1 MANKTLN
8 TRIKLKYDTLANWQG
23 AGASVVLLKGEVAVC
38 EVPTGGSVEQVTPPA
53 ILFKVG
59 DGVKTFAQLPWA
71 SALAAD
77 VYAWAKAA
85 TKPTYSTAEITGLT
99 SALAG
104 KENAGTAAGLI
115 AALDSEAA
123 VQSGKFITGFELVD
137 GKVTNV
143 QYGEPAE
150 ITIPEYTLVAG
161 TDGSLTLKKGE
172 TAVSENIKV
181 TGWDDLV
188 SDIAAKYTKPSGGIP
203 KTDLAS
209 AVQTSLGKADTA
221 LQAGALDGYATE
233 EYVDNKVN
241 PLTTS
246 IGTLT
251 TSVSDLDTRLDT
263 AEGEIDALQA
273 QIGGLTGAMHFIG
286 TSTTDPKEEGGA
298 TVSGHDE
305 FEPGDVCL
313 FESKEYVY
321 DGTDWQELGDES
333 SYVLKTT
340 TINGK
345 ALSANITLS
354 ATDVGAATTSHT
366 HTHTAITD
374 FDSSVNS
381 LISAATISASKI
393 SGTLSTSN
401 IPTLSIGKISGLQ
414 DTLDDKVD
422 SADIAG
428 FATTSTVSALANRVT
443 TLEGKPG
450 LDKVGT
456 VTSVAVAGE
465 ADKIN
470 VSGSPI
476 TASGTIS
483 IKLGSKVLTTDDT
496 LIFDC
501 GSATTLV
508 D

>member
-1 MANKTLN
+1 MAEKTLQ
-8 TRIKLKYDTLANWQG
+8 TRIKLKYDTLTNWQG
-23 AGASVVLLKGEVAVC
+23 AGADVVLLKGEVAIC
-38 EVPTGGSVEQVTPPA
+38 EIPTGSTAEQVTPPA

-77 VYAWAKAA
+77 VYAWAKAS

-99 SALAG
+99 SALEG

-150 ITIPEYTLVAG
+150 IAVPEYTLEAG
-161 TDGSLTLKKGE
+161 TDGSLTLKKDGA
-172 TAVSENIKV
+172 AVSENIKV

-221 LQAGALDGYATE
+221 LQAGALDGYATTSSVTDVINTHNTSSSAHNDIRTLISTLSGR
-233 EYVDNKVN
+233 VD
-241 PLTTS
+241 
-246 IGTLT
+246 
-251 TSVSDLDTRLDT
+251 DLGNALHFVGVE
-263 AEGEIDALQA
+263 AALPESGED
-273 QIGGLTGAMHFIG
+273 
-286 TSTTDPKEEGGA
+286 
-298 TVSGHDE
+298 
-305 FEPGDVCL
+305 GDVVIVG
-313 FESKEYVY
+313 SKEYVWANDTWNEFGSGDHITKAQADGYY
-321 DGTDWQELGDES
+321 DAKGTAQNL
-333 SYVLKTT
+333 
-340 TINGK
+340 ING
-345 ALSANITLS
+345 L
-354 ATDVGAATTSHT
+354 D
-366 HTHTAITD
+366 
-374 FDSSVNS
+374 
-381 LISAATISASKI
+381 ATISGLGAGKTITALTQTNGVISATASDIAITRDQVTDLLKY
-393 SGTLSTSN
+393 GTVS
-401 IPTLSIGKISGLQ
+401 TLSIGDVTNLQ
-414 DTLDDKVD
+414 TTLDDKLE

-428 FATTSTVSALANRVT
+428 LATTSTVSALANRVT

-465 ADKIN
+465 ADKIT
-470 VSGSPI
+470 VTGSPI
-476 TASGTIS
+476 TSTGTIS

>member
-23 AGASVVLLKGEVAVC
+23 DGASVVLLKGEVAIC
-38 EVPTGGSVEQVTPPA
+38 EVPTGGSLEQVTPPA

-150 ITIPEYTLVAG
+150 IAVPEYTLEAG
-161 TDGSLTLKKGE
+161 TDGSLTLKKDGA
-172 TAVSENIKV
+172 AVSENIKV

-221 LQAGALDGYATE
+221 LQAGALDGYATTSSVTDVINTHNTSSSAHNDIRTLISTLSGR
-233 EYVDNKVN
+233 VDDLGNALHFV
-241 PLTTS
+241 
-246 IGTLT
+246 GVEATLPE
-251 TSVSDLDTRLDT
+251 S
-263 AEGEIDALQA
+263 GED
-273 QIGGLTGAMHFIG
+273 
-286 TSTTDPKEEGGA
+286 
-298 TVSGHDE
+298 
-305 FEPGDVCL
+305 GDVVIVG
-313 FESKEYVY
+313 SKEYVWANDTWNEFGSGDHITKAQADGYY
-321 DGTDWQELGDES
+321 DAKGTAQNL
-333 SYVLKTT
+333 
-340 TINGK
+340 ING
-345 ALSANITLS
+345 L
-354 ATDVGAATTSHT
+354 D
-366 HTHTAITD
+366 
-374 FDSSVNS
+374 
-381 LISAATISASKI
+381 ATISGLGAGKTITVLTQTNGVI
-393 SGTLSTSN
+393 SGTASDIAITRDQVTDLLKYGTVS
-401 IPTLSIGKISGLQ
+401 TLSIGDVTNLQ
-414 DTLDDKVD
+414 TTLDDKVD

-428 FATTSTVSALANRVT
+428 FATISTVNTLSGRVT

-465 ADKIN
+465 ADKIT
-470 VSGSPI
+470 VTGSPI
-476 TASGTIS
+476 TSTGTIS
-483 IKLGSKVLTTDDT
+483 IALGSKVLTTDDT

>member
-23 AGASVVLLKGEVAVC
+23 DGASVVLLKGEVAIC
-38 EVPTGGSVEQVTPPA
+38 EVPTGGSLEQVTPPA

-150 ITIPEYTLVAG
+150 IAVPEYTLEAG
-161 TDGSLTLKKGE
+161 TDGSLTLKKDGA
-172 TAVSENIKV
+172 AVSENIKV

-221 LQAGALDGYATE
+221 LQAGALDGYATTSSVTDVINTHNTSSSAHNDIRTLISTLSGR
-233 EYVDNKVN
+233 VD
-241 PLTTS
+241 
-246 IGTLT
+246 
-251 TSVSDLDTRLDT
+251 DLGNALHFVGVE
-263 AEGEIDALQA
+263 AALPESGED
-273 QIGGLTGAMHFIG
+273 
-286 TSTTDPKEEGGA
+286 
-298 TVSGHDE
+298 
-305 FEPGDVCL
+305 GDVVIVG
-313 FESKEYVY
+313 SKEYVWANDTWNEFGSGDHITKAQADGYY
-321 DGTDWQELGDES
+321 DAKGTAQNL
-333 SYVLKTT
+333 
-340 TINGK
+340 ING
-345 ALSANITLS
+345 L
-354 ATDVGAATTSHT
+354 D
-366 HTHTAITD
+366 
-374 FDSSVNS
+374 
-381 LISAATISASKI
+381 ATISGLGAGKTITALTQTNGVISATASDIAITRDQVTDLLKY
-393 SGTLSTSN
+393 GTVS
-401 IPTLSIGKISGLQ
+401 TLSIGDVTNLQ
-414 DTLDDKVD
+414 TTLDDKLE

-428 FATTSTVSALANRVT
+428 LATTSTVSALANRVT

-465 ADKIN
+465 ADKIT
-470 VSGSPI
+470 VTGSPI
-476 TASGTIS
+476 TSTGTIS